1 MLINCPIL
9 LPFRLWYGANIT
21 SPILGY
27 EYKLIHRFSKLGL
40 DIIRGRKE
48 EGVDKI
54 KKKIEKKKISLII

>member
-9 LPFRLWYGANIT
+9 LPLRLWYGANIT

-27 EYKLIHRFSKLGL
+27 VYKLIHRSSKLGL

-48 EGVDKI
+48 GVEKI
-54 KKKIEKKKISLII
+54 KKKIEKKKSLII